1 MTTTATTAT
10 TAATTTA
17 GEDVATLAERA
28 HRVRERVLE
37 MGAGETGTHLGGS
50 LSAADLL
57 TVLYGSVLRVDPD
70 RPDWPDRDRFVLS
83 KGHAGAALYAVL
95 AEYGFIPSEECADY
109 AKAGS
114 RLAAHPLRRVEG
126 VEFPTGSLGHG
137 LSLAAGAALAA
148 RRLGRPSRAFALL
161 GDGELQEGS
170 VWEAVMGAAHH
181 KLDNLVAVVDRNG
194 WQISGTTEECLSL
207 EPLADR
213 WRSFGWA
220 VREVDGHDLPA
231 LLAVFDGLPDPEG
244 RPTVVLARTVKGRG
258 VPMLEDRKKSHF
270 VKLTPK
276 LHVRALAGLRN
287 RRERQQ

>member
-1 MTTTATTAT
+1 MTVTA
-10 TAATTTA
+10 
-17 GEDVATLAERA
+17 EDIEVLADRA
-28 HRVRERVLE
+28 HRVREQVLQ
-37 MGAGETGTHLGGS
+37 MGASEAGTHLGGS

-57 TVLYGSVLRVDPD
+57 TVLYGAVLRVRPD
-70 RPDWPDRDRFVLS
+70 QPDWPDRDRFVLS

-95 AEYGFIPSEECADY
+95 AEYGFIPAEECADY
-109 AKAGS
+109 AKPGS

-148 RRLGRPSRAFALL
+148 RRLGSPARAFALL

-181 KLDNLVAVVDRNG
+181 GLDNLVAVVDRNG

-213 WRSFGWA
+213 WRAFGWA
-220 VREVDGHDLPA
+220 VREVDGHDLSA
-231 LLAVFDGLPDPEG
+231 LLGVFAALPDTEG

-276 LHVRALAGLRN
+276 LHLRALAGLRN
-287 RRERQQ
+287 RRERQL

>member
-1 MTTTATTAT
+1 MTGADI
-10 TAATTTA
+10 
-17 GEDVATLAERA
+17 GVLAERA

-37 MGAGETGTHLGGS
+37 MGAGETGTHVGGS

-57 TVLYGSVLRVDPD
+57 TVLYGSVLRVRPHQ
-70 RPDWPDRDRFVLS
+70 PDWPDRDRFVLS

-95 AEYGFIPSEECADY
+95 AEYGFIAPAELADY

-181 KLDNLVAVVDRNG
+181 RLDNLVAVVDRNG

-220 VREVDGHDLPA
+220 VREVDGHDLSA
-231 LLAVFDGLPDPEG
+231 LLATFAALPDTEG

-258 VPMLEDRKKSHF
+258 VPMFEDRKKSHF
-270 VKLTPK
+270 VQLTPK

>member
-1 MTTTATTAT
+1 MS
-10 TAATTTA
+10 AA
-17 GEDVATLAERA
+17 DVGVLAEQA

-37 MGAGETGTHLGGS
+37 MGASETGAHLGGS

-57 TVLYGSVLRVDPD
+57 TVLYGSVLRI
-70 RPDWPDRDRFVLS
+70 RPDHPEWADRDRFVLS
-83 KGHAGAALYAVL
+83 KGHASAALYAVL
-95 AEYGFIPSEECADY
+95 AEYGFIPPEECAAY
-109 AKAGS
+109 AKPGS
-114 RLAAHPLRRVEG
+114 RLAGHPLRRVEG

-181 KLDNLVAVVDRNG
+181 GLDNLVAVVDRNG
-194 WQISGTTEECLSL
+194 WQISGATEECLSL

-213 WRSFGWA
+213 WRAFGWA
-220 VREVDGHDLPA
+220 VREVDGHDLTA
-231 LLAVFDGLPDPEG
+231 LLAAFDGLPDTKG
-244 RPTVVLARTVKGRG
+244 RPTAVLARTVKGRG
-258 VPMLEDRKKSHF
+258 VPMLEDRKKSHY

-276 LHVRALAGLRN
+276 LHMRALAGLRN
-287 RRERQQ
+287 RRERDQ

>member
-1 MTTTATTAT
+1 MSTD
-10 TAATTTA
+10 
-17 GEDVATLAERA
+17 DVDVLAERA
-28 HRVRERVLE
+28 HRIRERVLE

-50 LSAADLL
+50 LSATDLL
-57 TVLYGSVLRVDPD
+57 TVLYGSVLRVRPES
-70 RPDWPDRDRFVLS
+70 PDWPDRDRFVLS

-95 AEYGFIPSEECADY
+95 AEYGFIPAEECADY
-109 AKAGS
+109 AKPGS

-137 LSLAAGAALAA
+137 LSLAAGTALAA
-148 RRLGRPSRAFALL
+148 RRLGSPARAFALL

-181 KLDNLVAVVDRNG
+181 RLDNLIAVVDRNG

-213 WRSFGWA
+213 WRAFGWA
-220 VREVDGHDLPA
+220 VREVDGHDLNA
-231 LLAVFDGLPDPEG
+231 LLTTFDGLPDTEG

-276 LHVRALAGLRN
+276 LHLRALAGLRN